1 MKKVAIIGAG
11 IVGATAAFYLS
22 KEGDLEVTVFDHGQG
37 QATKAAAGIISP
49 WFSKRRNKAWYKM
62 ARLGADFYV
71 DLLADLEKSG
81 QEIDFYQRS
90 GVFLLKKD
98 ETKLEELYQLAHQ
111 RREESPLIGQLAIL
125 DQASANELFPDLQGF
140 DHLLYASGGA
150 RVDGQLI
157 VTRLLEASQVKL
169 VKEKVTLTPLASG
182 YQIDEEVFDQV
193 ILATGAWLGHLLEP
207 LGYEVD
213 VRPQKGQLR
222 DYQLA
227 QDMEAYPVVMPE
239 GEWDLIPFAGGK
251 LSLGATHENDM
262 GFDLTV
268 DETLLQ
274 QMEEAALPCYP
285 SLVEATRAGERAGIR
300 AYTSDFSPFFGQVP
314 ELAGVYAA
322 SGLGSSGLTTGPII
336 GYHLAQLVQSR
347 EMTLDPA
354 NYPIENY
361 VKRVKSE

>member
-11 IVGATAAFYLS
+11 IVGATAAYYLS
-22 KEGDLEVTVFDHGQG
+22 KESNLEVTVFDHGQG

-71 DLLADLEKSG
+71 DLLADLENSG
-81 QEIDFYQRS
+81 QEIAFYQRS

-98 ETKLEELYQLAHQ
+98 ESKLEELYELALQ

-125 DQASANELFPDLQGF
+125 DPASANELFPGLQGF
-140 DHLLYASGGA
+140 DYLLYASGGA
-150 RVDGQLI
+150 RVDGQLL

-169 VKEKVTLTPLASG
+169 VKEKVILTPLASG

-193 ILATGAWLGHLLEP
+193 ILATGAWLGDLLEP
-207 LGYEVD
+207 LGYAVD

-222 DYQLA
+222 DYWLA
-227 QDMEAYPVVMPE
+227 QDMESYPVVMPE

-268 DETLLQ
+268 DKNLLQ
-274 QMEEAALPCYP
+274 QMAEAANPFYP
-285 SLVEATRAGERAGIR
+285 SLKDAVLSGERVGIR
-300 AYTSDFSPFFGQVP
+300 AYTSDFSPFFGQIP
-314 ELAGVYAA
+314 NLSGVYTA

-336 GYHLAQLVQSR
+336 GYHLAQMLQGRKGV
-347 EMTLDPA
+347 LDPA
-354 NYPIENY
+354 DYPTERYI
-361 VKRVKSE
+361 KKKQ